1 MFKPYNYQTP
11 MIEHLVSNDHAALF
25 AGCGLGKTA
34 VTLEALHRVGGK
46 ALVLAPLR
54 VASMVWSDQVKRW
67 GYDFK
72 VANLRTKEGMKAWE
86 NGSADIYTVNLEMVS
101 RGILEKLMR

>member
-1 MFKPYNYQTP
+1 MNFKPYDYQTP

-25 AGCGLGKTA
+25 AGMGLGKTA
-34 VTLEALHRVGGK
+34 CTLEALHRVGGK

-86 NGSADIYTVNLEMVS
+86 DGSCDI
-101 RGILEKLMR
+101 